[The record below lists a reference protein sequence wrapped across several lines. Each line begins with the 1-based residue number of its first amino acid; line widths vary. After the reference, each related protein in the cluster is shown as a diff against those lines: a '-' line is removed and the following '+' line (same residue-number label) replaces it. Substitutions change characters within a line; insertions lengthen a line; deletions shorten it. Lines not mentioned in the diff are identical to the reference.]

1 MLKVNLGCGFTPFQ
15 GWQNLDIL
23 EHPEI
28 IKHDLTTPLP
38 YEDNSVD
45 LIYSEHFFEHLDEV
59 DGFTLLQD
67 CYKKLKPNGTLR
79 ISMPSLDEVLKIYNT
94 WDTNYQYFHPH
105 IKKFSNAF
113 QFINWAFFGESST
126 LEKNKFLNGI
136 TSTNDGH
143 KFLYSKQDLTN
154 KLNIIG
160 YKKIDFVEKNI
171 SINENLRNLESRVQI
186 CDLTVEATK

>member
-1 MLKVNLGCGFTPFQ
+1 MLKVNLGCGPRPIQ

-38 YEDNSVD
+38 YENNSVD

-94 WDTNYQYFHPH
+94 WDTDYHLFHPY
-105 IKKFSNAF
+105 IKRFSNSS

-126 LEKNKFLNGI
+126 LEKNKFLNGLK
-136 TSTNDGH
+136 STNDGH
-143 KFLYSKQDLTN
+143 KFLYSKKDLFN
-154 KLNIIG
+154 KLNLIG
-160 YKKIDFVEKNI
+160 YKKIDFVQKNI
-171 SINENLRNLESRVQI
+171 STNENLRNLESRVQI
-186 CDLTVEATK
+186 CDLTVEAIK